1 MPPEYAELVGEN
13 VRHRLAD
20 EPAAERYE
28 VDLLGLQ
35 GQHASQ
41 SARGEHVAPLLGGA
55 QGEGVG
61 GQGKGGRGKS
71 AKWKGD
77 EAAYW
82 GSLQGDGK

>member
-1 MPPEYAELVGEN
+1 M
-13 VRHRLAD
+13 
-20 EPAAERYE
+20 
-28 VDLLGLQ
+28 
-35 GQHASQ
+35 
-41 SARGEHVAPLLGGA
+41 APLLGGA
-55 QGEGVG
+55 QGDGVG